1 MYEYENQNQ
10 NWNVGQ
16 PVQTPEPQKP
26 NKQKKPHNFAKGI
39 GKAIAFGLVFG
50 LVAGGTFQG
59 VNFAANKA
67 LGSQTAQVQESQDV
81 TAQEDTTTTP
91 AVGSTADSKPAISQA
106 TVTATD
112 DGTYTVSDIA
122 QMCMPSVVA
131 ITNKGVTEVQSW
143 FGTMQQES
151 ESAGSGI
158 IVGQND
164 EELLIA
170 TNNHVVSGAEEL
182 SVCFN
187 DDVDQV
193 YEAHTKGTDVSN
205 DLAIVAIKLS
215 DIPQDVLST
224 IKIAELGNSDELT
237 VGEQVVAIGNA
248 LGYGQSVTSGY
259 ISALDREV
267 QMDNMT
273 ANLIQTDAA
282 INPGN
287 SGGALFNMKGQV
299 IGINSA
305 KLAETKVEGMGYAIP
320 ISTAIPILNEL
331 ENRVTRE
338 KVDASEEGYLGISC
352 QDVSSDA
359 QAYGI
364 PAGVY
369 VAEATEG
376 GAAQKAGIRQG
387 DIITK
392 FDGQTVTSVSE
403 IKSLLQY
410 YKAGETV
417 DVVVERMSNEGYAE
431 VTLSVTLDLNTQA
444 AQSAQSGQS
453 SDQNSQ
459 SQEEQQYSNPFA
471 PFMQG
476 DGR

>member
-26 NKQKKPHNFAKGI
+26 KKQKKPHNFAKGI
-39 GKAIAFGLVFG
+39 GKAVAFGLVFG

-67 LGSQTAQVQESQDV
+67 FGTQTAQVQENQD
-81 TAQEDTTTTP
+81 AAEQEESTP
-91 AVGSTADSKPAISQA
+91 MIGSTADSKPAIIQA
-106 TVTATD
+106 TTTATG
-112 DGTYTVSDIA
+112 DGTYTVSEIA
-122 QMCMPSVVA
+122 QMCMPSIVA

-158 IVGQND
+158 VVGQNE

-170 TNNHVVSGAEEL
+170 TNNHVVSGAEQL

-193 YEAHTKGTDVSN
+193 YEAHTKGTDASN

-215 DIPQDVLST
+215 DIPEDVLST

-259 ISALDREV
+259 ISALNREV
-267 QMDNMT
+267 QMDNM
-273 ANLIQTDAA
+273 AASLIQTDAA

-299 IGINSA
+299 VGINSA

-352 QDVSSDA
+352 QDVSTDA

-369 VAEATEG
+369 VAEATDG

-410 YKAGETV
+410 YKAGKTV
-417 DVVVERMSNEGYAE
+417 DVVVERMSNDGYAE
-431 VTLSVTLDLNTQA
+431 VTLSVTLDLNQQA
-444 AQSAQSGQS
+444 AQSAQNGQS
-453 SDQNSQ
+453 GEQNAQ
-459 SQEEQQYSNPFA
+459 SQEGQYSNPFA

-476 DGR
+476 NGR

>member
-81 TAQEDTTTTP
+81 TEQEDTTTTP

-158 IVGQND
+158 IVGQNE

-273 ANLIQTDAA
+273 AKLIQTDTA

-431 VTLSVTLDLNTQA
+431 VTLSVTLDLNTQV

>member
-1 MYEYENQNQ
+1 
-10 NWNVGQ
+10 
-16 PVQTPEPQKP
+16 
-26 NKQKKPHNFAKGI
+26 
-39 GKAIAFGLVFG
+39 
-50 LVAGGTFQG
+50 
-59 VNFAANKA
+59 
-67 LGSQTAQVQESQDV
+67 
-81 TAQEDTTTTP
+81 
-91 AVGSTADSKPAISQA
+91 
-106 TVTATD
+106 
-112 DGTYTVSDIA
+112 
-122 QMCMPSVVA
+122 
-131 ITNKGVTEVQSW
+131 
-143 FGTMQQES
+143 
-151 ESAGSGI
+151 
-158 IVGQND
+158 
-164 EELLIA
+164 
-170 TNNHVVSGAEEL
+170 
-182 SVCFN
+182 
-187 DDVDQV
+187 
-193 YEAHTKGTDVSN
+193 
-205 DLAIVAIKLS
+205 
-215 DIPQDVLST
+215 
-224 IKIAELGNSDELT
+224 
-237 VGEQVVAIGNA
+237 
-248 LGYGQSVTSGY
+248 
-259 ISALDREV
+259 
-267 QMDNMT
+267 MDNMT

-305 KLAETKVEGMGYAIP
+305 KLAETQVEGMGYAIP

-352 QDVSSDA
+352 KDVSSDA

-431 VTLSVTLDLNTQA
+431 VTLSVTLDLNEQA

-476 DGR
+476 NGH

>member
-26 NKQKKPHNFAKGI
+26 KKQKKPHNFAKGI
-39 GKAIAFGLVFG
+39 GKAVAFGLVFG

-67 LGSQTAQVQESQDV
+67 FGTQTAQVQENQD
-81 TAQEDTTTTP
+81 AAEQEESTP
-91 AVGSTADSKPAISQA
+91 TIGSTADSKPAISQA
-106 TVTATD
+106 TTTATG
-112 DGTYTVSDIA
+112 DGTYTVSEIA

-158 IVGQND
+158 VVGQNE

-170 TNNHVVSGAEEL
+170 TNNHVVSGAEQL

-193 YEAHTKGTDVSN
+193 YEAHTKGTDASN

-215 DIPQDVLST
+215 DIPEDVLST

-259 ISALDREV
+259 ISALNREV
-267 QMDNMT
+267 QMDNM
-273 ANLIQTDAA
+273 AASLIQTDAA

-299 IGINSA
+299 VGINSA

-352 QDVSSDA
+352 HDVSTDA

-369 VAEATEG
+369 VAEATDG
-376 GAAQKAGIRQG
+376 GVAQKAGIRQG

-417 DVVVERMSNEGYAE
+417 DVVVERMSNDGYAE
-431 VTLSVTLDLNTQA
+431 VTLSVTLDLNQQA
-444 AQSAQSGQS
+444 AQSAQNGQS
-453 SDQNSQ
+453 GDQNAQ
-459 SQEEQQYSNPFA
+459 SQEGQYSNPFA

-476 DGR
+476 NGR

>member
-26 NKQKKPHNFAKGI
+26 KKQKKPHNFAKGI
-39 GKAIAFGLVFG
+39 GKAVAFGLVFG

-67 LGSQTAQVQESQDV
+67 FGTQTAQVQENQD
-81 TAQEDTTTTP
+81 AAEQEESTP
-91 AVGSTADSKPAISQA
+91 MIGSTADSKPAISQA
-106 TVTATD
+106 TTTATG
-112 DGTYTVSDIA
+112 DGTYTVSEIA
-122 QMCMPSVVA
+122 QMCMPSIVA

-158 IVGQND
+158 VVGQNE

-170 TNNHVVSGAEEL
+170 TNNHVVSGAEQL

-193 YEAHTKGTDVSN
+193 YEAHTKGTDASN

-215 DIPQDVLST
+215 DIPEDVLST

-259 ISALDREV
+259 ISALNREV
-267 QMDNMT
+267 QMDNM
-273 ANLIQTDAA
+273 AASLIQTDAA

-299 IGINSA
+299 VGINSA

-352 QDVSSDA
+352 QDVSTDA

-364 PAGVY
+364 PAGGY
-369 VAEATEG
+369 VAEATDG

-403 IKSLLQY
+403 IESLLQY

-417 DVVVERMSNEGYAE
+417 DVVVERMSNDGYAE
-431 VTLSVTLDLNTQA
+431 VTLSVTLDLNQQA
-444 AQSAQSGQS
+444 AQSAQNGQS
-453 SDQNSQ
+453 GEQNAQ
-459 SQEEQQYSNPFA
+459 SQEGQYSNPFA

-476 DGR
+476 NGR

>member
-10 NWNVGQ
+10 NWNLGQ

-26 NKQKKPHNFAKGI
+26 NKQKKPHNFARGI

-50 LVAGGTFQG
+50 LVAGCTFQG

-67 LGSQTAQVQESQDV
+67 LGTQTAQVQESQEV
-81 TAQEDTTTTP
+81 TEQEDTTPT
-91 AVGSTADSKPAISQA
+91 VGSTTDSKPAISQA
-106 TVTATD
+106 TVTAAD

-193 YEAHTKGTDVSN
+193 YEAHAKGTDASN

-215 DIPQDVLST
+215 DIPEDVLST

-273 ANLIQTDAA
+273 ATLIQTDAA

-431 VTLSVTLDLNTQA
+431 VTLSVTLGLNEQA
-444 AQSAQSGQS
+444 AQPGP
-453 SDQNSQ
+453 NSQ

-476 DGR
+476 NGH

>member
-26 NKQKKPHNFAKGI
+26 KKQKKPHNFAKGI
-39 GKAIAFGLVFG
+39 GKAVAFGLVFG

-67 LGSQTAQVQESQDV
+67 FGTQTAQVQENQD
-81 TAQEDTTTTP
+81 AAEQEESTP
-91 AVGSTADSKPAISQA
+91 TIGSTADSKPAISQA
-106 TVTATD
+106 TTTATG
-112 DGTYTVSDIA
+112 DGTYTVSEIA

-158 IVGQND
+158 VVGQNE

-170 TNNHVVSGAEEL
+170 TNNHVVSGAEQL

-193 YEAHTKGTDVSN
+193 YEAHTKGTDTSN

-215 DIPQDVLST
+215 DIPEDVLST

-259 ISALDREV
+259 ISALNREV
-267 QMDNMT
+267 QMDNM
-273 ANLIQTDAA
+273 AASLIQTDAA

-299 IGINSA
+299 VGINSA

-352 QDVSSDA
+352 QDVSTDA

-369 VAEATEG
+369 VAEATDG

-417 DVVVERMSNEGYAE
+417 DVVVERMSNDGYAE
-431 VTLSVTLDLNTQA
+431 VTLSVTLDLNQQA
-444 AQSAQSGQS
+444 AQSAQNGQS
-453 SDQNSQ
+453 SDQNNQ
-459 SQEEQQYSNPFA
+459 SQDEQYSNPFA

-476 DGR
+476 NGR

>member
-10 NWNVGQ
+10 NWDVGQ

-26 NKQKKPHNFAKGI
+26 KKKHSFAKGI

-59 VNFAANKA
+59 VNFVANKA
-67 LGSQTAQVQESQDV
+67 LDSQTAQEDQELTSDEEESV
-81 TAQEDTTTTP
+81 PT
-91 AVGSTADSKPAISQA
+91 VGSTADSKPVISQA
-106 TVTATD
+106 TATASGE
-112 DGTYTVSDIA
+112 GTYTVSDIA

-187 DDVDQV
+187 DNVDQI
-193 YEAHTKGTDVSN
+193 YEAHTKGTDASN

-215 DIPQDVLST
+215 DIPTDVLST
-224 IKIAELGNSDELT
+224 IKIAELGNSDELI

-259 ISALDREV
+259 VSALDREV
-267 QMDNMT
+267 QMDNMS
-273 ANLIQTDAA
+273 AKLIQTDAA

-320 ISTAIPILNEL
+320 ISTAIPILSEL

-352 QDVSSDA
+352 QDVSRDA
-359 QAYGI
+359 QMYGI
-364 PAGVY
+364 PSGVY
-369 VAEATEG
+369 VAEAVEG
-376 GAAQKAGIRQG
+376 GAAQKAGMRQG
-387 DIITK
+387 DIITR
-392 FDGQTVTSVSE
+392 FDGQTVSSVSE
-403 IKSLLQY
+403 IKTLLQY

-417 DVVVERMSNEGYAE
+417 DVVVERMSNDGYAE
-431 VTLSVTLDLNTQA
+431 VTLSVTLDLNQQA
-444 AQSAQSGQS
+444 AQSSQNNQSN
-453 SDQNSQ
+453 DQNSPY
-459 SQEEQQYSNPFA
+459 QEEQQFSNPFA
-471 PFMQG
+471 PFLQG
-476 DGR
+476 NGR

>member
-273 ANLIQTDAA
+273 ANLIQTDTA

>member
-10 NWNVGQ
+10 NWNLGQ

-26 NKQKKPHNFAKGI
+26 NKQKKPHNFARGI

-50 LVAGGTFQG
+50 LVAGCTFQG

-67 LGSQTAQVQESQDV
+67 LGTQTAQVQESQVV
-81 TAQEDTTTTP
+81 TEQEDTTPT
-91 AVGSTADSKPAISQA
+91 VGSTTDSKPAISQA
-106 TVTATD
+106 TVTAAD

-193 YEAHTKGTDVSN
+193 YEAHTKGTDASN

-273 ANLIQTDAA
+273 SNLIQTDAA

-376 GAAQKAGIRQG
+376 GAAQKAGVRQG

-431 VTLSVTLDLNTQA
+431 VTLSVTLGLNEQA
-444 AQSAQSGQS
+444 AQSAQPG
-453 SDQNSQ
+453 QNSQ
-459 SQEEQQYSNPFA
+459 SHEEQQYSNPFA

-476 DGR
+476 NGH

>member
-10 NWNVGQ
+10 NWNLGQ

-26 NKQKKPHNFAKGI
+26 NKQKKPHNFARGI

-50 LVAGGTFQG
+50 LVAGCTFQG

-67 LGSQTAQVQESQDV
+67 LGTQTAQVQESQEV
-81 TAQEDTTTTP
+81 TEQEDTTPT
-91 AVGSTADSKPAISQA
+91 VGSTTDSKPAISQA
-106 TVTATD
+106 TVTAAD

-193 YEAHTKGTDVSN
+193 YEAHAKGTDASN

-215 DIPQDVLST
+215 DIPEDVLST

-273 ANLIQTDAA
+273 ATLIQTDAA

-364 PAGVY
+364 PADVY

-431 VTLSVTLDLNTQA
+431 VTLSVTLGLNEQA
-444 AQSAQSGQS
+444 AQPGP
-453 SDQNSQ
+453 NSQ

-476 DGR
+476 NGH

>member
-16 PVQTPEPQKP
+16 PGETPEPQKP
-26 NKQKKPHNFAKGI
+26 GKQKKQHNFAKGM
-39 GKAIAFGLVFG
+39 GKAVAFGLTFG
-50 LVAGGTFQG
+50 LVAGGAFQG

-67 LGSQTAQVQESQDV
+67 LGTQTAQVQESQEV
-81 TAQEDTTTTP
+81 TEEDTTPT
-91 AVGSTADSKPAISQA
+91 VGSTADSKPAVSQA
-106 TVTATD
+106 TTTATS
-112 DGTYTVSDIA
+112 DGTYTVAEIA

-158 IVGQND
+158 VVGQND

-187 DDVDQV
+187 DDVNQV
-193 YEAHTKGTDVSN
+193 YEAHTKGTDTSN
-205 DLAIVAIKLS
+205 DLAIIAIKLS
-215 DIPQDVLST
+215 DIPEDVLST

-338 KVDASEEGYLGISC
+338 KVDSSEEGYLGISC
-352 QDVSSDA
+352 KDISTDA

-369 VAEATEG
+369 VAEAAEG

-392 FDGQTVTSVSE
+392 FDGQTVSSVSE

-417 DVVVERMSNEGYAE
+417 DVVVERMSNDGYAE
-431 VTLSVTLDLNTQA
+431 VTLSVTLDLNEQA

-453 SDQNSQ
+453 SDQNGQ
-459 SQEEQQYSNPFA
+459 SQGEQQYSNPFE

-476 DGR
+476 NR

>member
-10 NWNVGQ
+10 NWNLGQ

-26 NKQKKPHNFAKGI
+26 NKQKKPHNFARGI

-50 LVAGGTFQG
+50 LVAGCTFQG

-67 LGSQTAQVQESQDV
+67 LGTQTAQVQESQVV
-81 TAQEDTTTTP
+81 TEQEDTTP
-91 AVGSTADSKPAISQA
+91 IVGSTTDSKPAISQA
-106 TVTATD
+106 TVTAD

-193 YEAHTKGTDVSN
+193 YEAHTKGTDASN

-215 DIPQDVLST
+215 DIPEDVLST

-267 QMDNMT
+267 QMDNMA

-376 GAAQKAGIRQG
+376 GAAQKAGVRQG

-392 FDGQTVTSVSE
+392 FDDQTVTSVSE

-431 VTLSVTLDLNTQA
+431 VTLSVTLGLSEQA
-444 AQSAQSGQS
+444 AQSAQPG
-453 SDQNSQ
+453 QNSQ

-476 DGR
+476 NGH

>member
-10 NWNVGQ
+10 NWNLGQ

-26 NKQKKPHNFAKGI
+26 NKQKKPHNFARGI

-50 LVAGGTFQG
+50 LVAGCTFQG

-67 LGSQTAQVQESQDV
+67 LGTQTAQVQESQVV
-81 TAQEDTTTTP
+81 TEQEDTTPT
-91 AVGSTADSKPAISQA
+91 VGSTTDSKPAISQA
-106 TVTATD
+106 TVTAD

-193 YEAHTKGTDVSN
+193 YEAHTKGTDASN

-273 ANLIQTDAA
+273 SNLIQTDAA

-352 QDVSSDA
+352 RDVSSDA

-376 GAAQKAGIRQG
+376 GAAQKAGVRQG

-431 VTLSVTLDLNTQA
+431 VTLSVTLGLNEQA
-444 AQSAQSGQS
+444 AQSAQPG
-453 SDQNSQ
+453 QNSQ

-476 DGR
+476 NGH

>member
-26 NKQKKPHNFAKGI
+26 NKQKKPHNFARGI

-50 LVAGGTFQG
+50 LVAGCTFQG

-67 LGSQTAQVQESQDV
+67 LGTQTAQVQESQDA
-81 TAQEDTTTTP
+81 TEQEDTTPT
-91 AVGSTADSKPAISQA
+91 VGSTTDSKPAISQA
-106 TVTATD
+106 TVTAAD

-131 ITNKGVTEVQSW
+131 ITDKGVTEVQSW

-193 YEAHTKGTDVSN
+193 YEAHTKGTDASN

-224 IKIAELGNSDELT
+224 IKIAEFGNSDELT

-431 VTLSVTLDLNTQA
+431 VTLSVTLDLNEQA

-476 DGR
+476 NDR